1 MGVTFWVSV
10 IELSADCSIVFRV
23 RRESEANMRSKTT
36 RKFYILSMH
45 LFIPKF
51 FKNLKHSGSRV
62 QQIYI

>member
-1 MGVTFWVSV
+1 MGVTFWVSI
-10 IELSADCSIVFRV
+10 IELSADSSIVFRV
-23 RRESEANMRSKTT
+23 RRESEANMKSKTT